1 MANAYK
7 SYVRTKTMQIKI
19 AGAEGKMTDKT
30 PEFRL
35 AGYVFL
41 GKDTGEYDGK
51 YVREYG
57 NGNLHSKINIKES

>member
-1 MANAYK
+1 MTNAYRR
-7 SYVRTKTMQIKI
+7 YVRTKTMQIKLT
-19 AGAEGKMTDKT
+19 GEGGKIFDKT

-41 GKDTGEYDGK
+41 GKETGEYDGK